1 MFDLEKAIK
10 AWKKELARNPAL
22 EDTYI
27 SELESVLR
35 DEVADL
41 VSQGESEEEA
51 FRRACAGMGEAS
63 EIGAEFSKVRPPQR
77 RLGPNGLRPPFL
89 SALLWSYIRIAL
101 RKIRRQKGFSF
112 ITIAGLAVGLACS
125 ILMMLWIHDEKS
137 FDRFH
142 ANRDS
147 IYRLI
152 KVTRTSEKTTF
163 DARTPYPLGEA
174 ILEKVPEVVNFV
186 RYQGVFGRW
195 EMTHGDKTFYNDNIG
210 TADPS
215 FFEIFTFP
223 FIQGD
228 PKTALIDRSSIVLS
242 ESMARKYFGAE
253 DPMGKVMTM
262 HQGREAFKVTGVMGD
277 VPKNSHLMFDCVIPS
292 VNFWEWWDG
301 AELGWNMIMFYTYI
315 QLAPNTS
322 VAAVGQKIA
331 GVLHE
336 NVPTSR
342 AEFIVQPLMDVH
354 LKSNFEWDLDNYAQG
369 SQSTLD
375 IFTLVA
381 LGILLLAM
389 INFMNLSTARSANR
403 AKEVGLRKVTG
414 AFRVDIIKQFLG
426 ESVVLSFIS
435 FLLAL
440 LLVWQVLPL
449 FNSLAGKQLSLIRVV
464 QAGMLPALL
473 GITLLTGLLSGIY
486 PALFL
491 SSFQPAKVLKGG
503 WFSGRRGQ
511 PILRKSLVVF
521 QFTLTLMLVIGTAVV
536 DRQLKFVGEK
546 DLGIDTHNV
555 VTFNGFFDQFPS
567 ARNILLA
574 NPSVLNVTCSDSPQ
588 FDQRGISD
596 VTWEG
601 KNPEDEILFFPVRVD
616 ADYLQTFRIGLAEG
630 RFFSRD
636 FPSDVTESLV
646 INEAAVRAMGLT
658 SPIGK
663 RVTVGGEAYAV
674 IGVVRDFHQSSL
686 HRPIE
691 PMILRTSRLPIPPTC
706 VRINP
711 VNTTETIAFIEE
723 TMKTFMPNVRFN
735 YEFLDD
741 RIEGFYSSERKVET
755 ILSLFT
761 GIALFTAC
769 LGLFGLASFLAEK
782 RTKEIGIRKV
792 LGAKVGGLV
801 WLQAWEFSKWILLS
815 GLVAA
820 PVAYYEAVQWLRGF
834 TYHIRPGV
842 DIFLIAGLL
851 TWLAAMFAVGFQSVR
866 AAIANPVDSLR
877 YE

>member
-10 AWKKELARNPAL
+10 AWKKDLARNPAL
-22 EDTYI
+22 EDTYL

-41 VSQGESEEEA
+41 VSQGESEEKA
-51 FRRACAGMGEAS
+51 FRRACAEMGEAS
-63 EIGAEFSKVRPPQR
+63 DIGAEFSKVRSSRRFGVLSSVWSLFIPP
-77 RLGPNGLRPPFL
+77 
-89 SALLWSYIRIAL
+89 LLWSYVRITL
-101 RKIRRQKGFSF
+101 RKIRRQKGYSF
-112 ITIAGLAVGLACS
+112 INIAGLAVGLACC
-125 ILMMLWIHDEKS
+125 ILMMLWINDEKS

-152 KVTRTSEKTTF
+152 KVTRTSEKTTL

-174 ILEKVPEVVNFV
+174 ILEKLPEVVNFV

-210 TADPS
+210 TADAS

-223 FIQGD
+223 LIKGD
-228 PKTALIDRSSIVLS
+228 PKTALTDRSSIVLS
-242 ESMARKYFGAE
+242 ESMARKYFGSE

-262 HQGREAFKVTGVMGD
+262 HRGRDVFKVTGVMRD
-277 VPKNSHLMFDCVIPS
+277 VPQNSHLMFDCVIPS
-292 VNFWEWWDG
+292 VNFWEWWEG
-301 AELGWNMIMFYTYI
+301 PSTGWNMIMFYTYVR
-315 QLAPNTS
+315 LAPNTS

-331 GVLHE
+331 AVLHE

-389 INFMNLSTARSANR
+389 VNFMNLSTARSVNR
-403 AKEVGLRKVTG
+403 GKEVGLRKVTG
-414 AFRVDIIKQFLG
+414 ASRWDIIKQFLG
-426 ESVVLSFIS
+426 ESVVISFIS
-435 FLLAL
+435 FLLAM
-440 LLVWQVLPL
+440 LLVLEALPL
-449 FNSLAGKQLSLIRVV
+449 FNSLAGKQLSLIGVV
-464 QAGMLPALL
+464 HGGMLPALL
-473 GITLLTGLLSGIY
+473 GITLLTGLLSGSY

-503 WFSGRRGQ
+503 WFSRGRGQ
-511 PILRKSLVVF
+511 STLRKSLVVF
-521 QFTLTLMLVIGTAVV
+521 QFTLTLMLIMGTAVV
-536 DRQLKFVGEK
+536 DRQLKFVREK
-546 DLGIDTHNV
+546 DLGIDIHNIV
-555 VTFNGFFDQFPS
+555 AFNGFFDQFPS

-574 NPSVLNVTCSDSPQ
+574 SPNVLNVTCSDSPQ

-596 VTWEG
+596 VSWEG
-601 KNPEDEILFFPVRVD
+601 KNPKDEILFFPVRVD

-636 FPSDVTESLV
+636 FPSDATESLV
-646 INEAAVRAMGLT
+646 LNETAVRAMDLT

-663 RVTVGGEAYAV
+663 RVTIGGAAYTV

-706 VRINP
+706 VRISP
-711 VNTTETIAFIEE
+711 VNTAETVAFIEE
-723 TMKTFMPNVRFN
+723 TMKTFMPKSPFN

-782 RTKEIGIRKV
+782 KTKEIGIRKV

-801 WLQAWEFSKWILLS
+801 WLQTREFSKWILLS
-815 GLVAA
+815 GLVAG
-820 PVAYYEAVQWLRGF
+820 PVAYFEAVQWLRGF
-834 TYHIRPGV
+834 TYHIRPSV
-842 DIFLIAGLL
+842 DIFLTAILL
-851 TWLAAMFAVGFQSVR
+851 TWLVALFAVGYQSVR
-866 AAIANPVDSLR
+866 AARANPVDSLKH
-877 YE
+877 E